1 MNGSRRRVLVVDD
14 EPDVQDF
21 VRMVLEQGGYDVAC
35 ADNGEQAL
43 ARIRDDKPDLV
54 VLDLMMPVMDGWTV
68 LEELGGKLPPP
79 VVVILSAAA
88 DAIRAERAGASGCIS
103 KPFRPAHL
111 LATCR
116 DVLCA

>member
-1 MNGSRRRVLVVDD
+1 MDESRRRVLVVDD

-21 VRMVLEQGGYDVAC
+21 VKMVLEQGGYQVDC

-43 ARIRDDKPDLV
+43 EKIRTAQPDLV

-68 LEELGGKLPPP
+68 LDRLGGKLPPP

-88 DAIRAERAGASGCIS
+88 DQYWKITEQAPS
-103 KPFRPAHL
+103 K
-111 LATCR
+111 
-116 DVLCA
+116 